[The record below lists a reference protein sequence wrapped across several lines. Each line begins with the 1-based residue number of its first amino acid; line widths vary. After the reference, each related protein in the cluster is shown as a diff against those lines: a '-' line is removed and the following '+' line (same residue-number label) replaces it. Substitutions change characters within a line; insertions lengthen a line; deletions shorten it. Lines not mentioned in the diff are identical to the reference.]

1 VNRKKL
7 MGIVLIL
14 SIVILVTRAGFAQQK
29 PQEQGPE
36 SKVPESTQV
45 TVSGRVAYL
54 EAEGGYFIRGEHPY
68 GVKYKIA
75 NQNPEVL
82 EALRKTYKIAP
93 KFEGRLTANTNT
105 LFIEKINGQPYRGK

>member
-1 VNRKKL
+1 MNLKKL
-7 MGIVLIL
+7 IGIFLTVLIVAVVACL
-14 SIVILVTRAGFAQQK
+14 AVAQK

-45 TVSGRVAYL
+45 TVSGRVGYL
-54 EAEGGYFIRGEHPY
+54 ESEGGYFIRGEHPY
-68 GVKYKIA
+68 GVKYRIA
-75 NQNPEVL
+75 NQNPEAL
-82 EALRKTYKIAP
+82 EPLRKTYKIAP